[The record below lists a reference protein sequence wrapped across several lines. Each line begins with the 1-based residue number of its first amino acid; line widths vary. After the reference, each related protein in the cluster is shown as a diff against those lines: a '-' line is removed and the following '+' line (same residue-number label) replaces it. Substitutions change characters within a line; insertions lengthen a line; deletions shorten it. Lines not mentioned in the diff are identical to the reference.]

1 MKLNI
6 NTLVIFI
13 CFGIF
18 SANAQESQ
26 NDILQNFDSGSYSV
40 YKVTDKNKFEKVKKA
55 WPVAITKNGNSVS
68 SVLVKRSGIL
78 DETFAPDVLGYPAYF
93 AYKTFRLSF
102 MKDYAVYYE
111 WNGKQQAKTKYVL
124 VKPGGSFSGNW
135 EDTNKNI
142 ANYATS
148 TFKNQSG
155 ARANV
160 KEAKAELAETE
171 RKANSLDG
179 KAVSKIEIQLISN
192 PSKVAHFSEAI
203 DYGIVATLKDGS
215 LLKTNNLGG
224 KLPWEDFKIANVG
237 CSSTSE
243 RVKVDEDATKI
254 PNDEVVL
261 QITSVF
267 HPALKAKKAIP
278 TTNNV
283 SIQVNRNGFYGADRA
298 RATNTATF
306 GASQRGGD
314 GHALVVKIKTVKHK
328 QTGASLNKI
337 EIYDSYER
345 KTVANYKLSPSTE
358 LIINAN
364 GGNGQ
369 WGSDGSSNNFPN
381 GDLGGTGGHGGDV
394 TIIKDPSVSEINITI
409 NNNGGKGGK
418 GGKRYNMNGTAG
430 GTGASGNKGTTS
442 TQTKTITLNF

>member
-18 SANAQESQ
+18 SVQAQESQ
-26 NDILQNFDSGSYSV
+26 NDILQNFDSGSYAV
-40 YKVTDKNKFEKVKKA
+40 YKVTDKKKFEKVKKA
-55 WPVAITKNGNSVS
+55 WPVEITKNGNSVA

-78 DETFAPDVLGYPAYF
+78 DESFAPDVPGYPAYF
-93 AYKTFRLSF
+93 AYKTYRLSF

-124 VKPGGSFSGNW
+124 VKPGGSFSGKW
-135 EDTNKNI
+135 EDTNTNI
-142 ANYATS
+142 ANYATA

-160 KEAKAELAETE
+160 KEAKAKMAEAD
-171 RKANSLDG
+171 RKANSLEN
-179 KAVSKIEIQLISN
+179 KAVAKIEIQLISK

-203 DYGIVATLKDGS
+203 DYGVVATLKDGS
-215 LLKTNNLGG
+215 QLKTNNLGG
-224 KLPWEDFKIANVG
+224 KLPWEDFKITNQG

-243 RVKVDEDATKI
+243 RVKVDEDASQI

-261 QITSVF
+261 QIASVF

-278 TTNNV
+278 TTNDV

-328 QTGASLNKI
+328 QTGAALNKI
-337 EIYDSYER
+337 EIYDNYDR

-369 WGSDGSSNNFPN
+369 WGSDGSSGSFPN
-381 GDLGGTGGHGGDV
+381 GDDGGKGGHGGDV
-394 TIIKDPSVSEINITI
+394 TIIKDPSVSEVNITV

-418 GGKRYNMNGTAG
+418 GGKRYNINGTSGA
-430 GTGASGNKGTTS
+430 TGASGNKGTTT